1 MVVDMVGS
9 MDGGGMAV
17 VQRMKVSVISGVL
30 DCQLL
35 LCIGAGGYAG
45 EECTVLTSP

>member
-1 MVVDMVGS
+1 MGS

-17 VQRMKVSVISGVL
+17 VQRMKVSVISGVVL